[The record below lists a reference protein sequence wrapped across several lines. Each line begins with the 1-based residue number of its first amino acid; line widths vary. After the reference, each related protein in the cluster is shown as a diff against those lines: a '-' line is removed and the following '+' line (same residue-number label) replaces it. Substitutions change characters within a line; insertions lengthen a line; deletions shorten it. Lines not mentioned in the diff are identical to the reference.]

1 MKTAYP
7 VIFKKLSDGY
17 AAHAPDFPLDTQ
29 GDSLADAIE
38 MARDAI
44 GIIGIDLEDDNKSL
58 PEPSAPENVFCNENE
73 FVSIVDIDFSEYRR
87 ANEQRTVRR
96 NVSLPSWLNTK
107 AEKAGINVSAVLQT
121 ALKQELQVG
130 EPRIRYTKTMR
141 ESSSD

>member
-7 VIFKKLSDGY
+7 VVFTKLSDGY
-17 AAHAPDFPLDTQ
+17 AAHVPDFPLDTQ
-29 GDSLADAIE
+29 GDNLAEAIE

-44 GIIGIDLEDDNKSL
+44 GLIGIDLEDDNKPL
-58 PEPSAPENVFCNENE
+58 PEPSAPEKVFCNDNE
-73 FVSIVDIDFSEYRR
+73 FISMVDIDFSEYRR

-96 NVSLPSWLNTK
+96 NVSLPSWLNTE

-130 EPRIRYTKTMR
+130 EPRIRYNRTRR
-141 ESSSD
+141 ESSPN